1 MKTFSNFQG
10 QNESPRDYVTELQLF
25 GATFSGF
32 VVFNVIFWF
41 ILWKFLTLIQV
52 KRNAKCA
59 HIMKFTYNDCKYD
72 ELAPEVYEHCI
83 SIAT

>member
-1 MKTFSNFQG
+1 MVILLKMEIAKRRKVVEMKTFNNFQG

-41 ILWKFLTLIQV
+41 IL
-52 KRNAKCA
+52 
-59 HIMKFTYNDCKYD
+59 
-72 ELAPEVYEHCI
+72 
-83 SIAT
+83 